1 MSVSQETKYTLHERV
16 MQKMHINFVM
26 IIVRELSKMDPI
38 YFLHFFYFTDIKN
51 SFDTV
56 F

>member
-16 MQKMHINFVM
+16 MQKMRINFVM

-38 YFLHFFYFTDIKN
+38 
-51 SFDTV
+51 
-56 F
+56 